1 MYRTPHS
8 IRFSSALLAAFFG
21 LGLVATAGGALR
33 AEQPRTGAE
42 MQLVRLD
49 TVVIKASEPMGFAAA
64 CDSSQKT
71 AL

>member
-8 IRFSSALLAAFFG
+8 IRFSSAVLAAFFG

-33 AEQPRTGAE
+33 TEQPRAGAE
-42 MQLVRLD
+42 MQLVKLD
-49 TVVIKASEPMGFAAA
+49 AVVIRANEPVGFAAA
-64 CDSSQKT
+64 CESVRKA

>member
-33 AEQPRTGAE
+33 AAQPRTE

-49 TVVIKASEPMGFAAA
+49 TVVIKASEPIGFAAA
-64 CDSSQKT
+64 CESSRKT

>member
-42 MQLVRLD
+42 MRLVKLD
-49 TVVIKASEPMGFAAA
+49 AVVITASEPMSFAAA
-64 CDSSQKT
+64 CDSARKT